1 MNNLVFDKYMPSTL
15 LVKHMKNIPK
25 MIEIIYS
32 CSYFNITELYN
43 THGISTMPGTLRT
56 SCLKNLD
63 FTKS

>member
-43 THGISTMPGTLRT
+43 THGIT
-56 SCLKNLD
+56 
-63 FTKS
+63 